1 MLLGCPMM
9 GRGDLG
15 VREGADPRT
24 FTWVRG
30 NGINLPREGSRGTDL
45 GGEDSKVHCID

>member
-1 MLLGCPMM
+1 MLLGRPMM
-9 GRGDLG
+9 GCGDLG

-30 NGINLPREGSRGTDL
+30 NGINLLREGSRGTDL
-45 GGEDSKVHCID
+45 GGKIVRSTV